1 MVVMSKEIAEK
12 LLGTKKVIGMNDRL
26 TIIGVGAIMTTD
38 GVSDIMKD
46 LAKAFVRINKAN
58 GDACWEK
65 EYIFVSYLV
74 KANNRTA
81 YIVRPKNIVSDT
93 IKVDYYHR
101 DINIDDVEF
110 DLYVSTVYMDTLDIK
125 VSDMSMYES
134 FVGNEHI
141 ELNYIIEGMIAG
153 YNGVESVDRRE
164 WMEQHLEPLVMW
176 VKNVSYV
183 DKLFTYD
190 ATLVLKAMIYFCEM
204 NQDKHNNS
212 VLDGFKNFIAHYTTA
227 KKISDISSF
236 SSVEFYIPE
245 LKTMHPYTQSII
257 KHIMGEMY
265 LILVHALLKVELMG
279 N

>member
-1 MVVMSKEIAEK
+1 MSKEISEK
-12 LLGTKKVIGMNDRL
+12 LMGTKKVIG
-26 TIIGVGAIMTTD
+26 
-38 GVSDIMKD
+38 
-46 LAKAFVRINKAN
+46 
-58 GDACWEK
+58 
-65 EYIFVSYLV
+65 
-74 KANNRTA
+74 
-81 YIVRPKNIVSDT
+81 
-93 IKVDYYHR
+93 
-101 DINIDDVEF
+101 
-110 DLYVSTVYMDTLDIK
+110 

-141 ELNYIIEGMIAG
+141 EMNCIIEGMIAG
-153 YNGVESVDRRE
+153 YNGVESVNRRE

-183 DKLFTYD
+183 DKLDTDD

-212 VLDGFKNFIAHYTTA
+212 VLDGFKNFLAHYTTA

-236 SSVEFYIPE
+236 SSIGFYIPE

-265 LILVHALLKVELMG
+265 LILVHALLNVDGELACDNVTVEYYSDRKGENTNTYSLEDKADKDRH
-279 N
+279 